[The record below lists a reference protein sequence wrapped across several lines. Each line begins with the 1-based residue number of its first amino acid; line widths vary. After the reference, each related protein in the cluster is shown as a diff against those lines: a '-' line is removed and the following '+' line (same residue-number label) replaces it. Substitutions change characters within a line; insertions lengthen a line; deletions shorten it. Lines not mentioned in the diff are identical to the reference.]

1 MMFEGDM
8 TNQLA
13 QVGQF
18 CPNEAGELYGDSAAA
33 QAMTAGLTDHVWAVE
48 ELLS

>member
-1 MMFEGDM
+1 MMMGEGDM

-18 CPNEAGELYGDSAAA
+18 CPNEAGEFYGDSAAA
-33 QAMTAGLTDHVWAVE
+33 PIMRFAKTRNGTQR
-48 ELLS
+48 